1 MNRILI
7 RGGYCVAP
15 IVVLGAVALI
25 SGGGRHRVLV
35 LGLGVLLGVVLAVTA
50 KAPAPEAAVRSEASN
65 PPPAR
70 VEAAPSLVTT
80 VPQQA
85 AGDHDAP

>member
-35 LGLGVLLGVVLAVTA
+35 LAIGLLLGVVLAVVAKDTA
-50 KAPAPEAAVRSEASN
+50 GGAVPAEASAQ
-65 PPPAR
+65 PPNQA
-70 VEAAPSLVTT
+70 EAPAPSLVTAT
-80 VPQQA
+80 QA
-85 AGDHDAP
+85 AGESDAL